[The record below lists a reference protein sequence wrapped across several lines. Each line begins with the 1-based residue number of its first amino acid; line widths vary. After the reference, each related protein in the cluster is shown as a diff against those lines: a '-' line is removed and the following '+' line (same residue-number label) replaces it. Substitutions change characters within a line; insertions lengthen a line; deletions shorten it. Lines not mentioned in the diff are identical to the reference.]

1 MISPEPLR
9 RVPLPRLVGMTIF
22 AFALGIS
29 INVLEP
35 AILGHKMLQYAPE
48 WKNTA
53 LGMATFAGLIVAV
66 LVQPIIGQLS
76 DRTRSRFGARAP
88 YLILGTALVILSH
101 STIAAAPSLTVV
113 VLGLLGLQL
122 ASNTVQGPWQALVPD
137 QIPSGQ
143 RGLASG
149 LKATF
154 DILGFITGRQL
165 GGMLVA
171 RGQVVGAASVAA
183 AAFAGALLVTLIS
196 GTRPRRV
203 YPIRRS
209 DKPPSWLSA
218 FKIDWRHHP
227 AFSLW
232 FVNRMLFWGAIIA
245 VNTFLLFFIIDVHGL
260 PEPAAQRL
268 VAQLGVVLGLAVL
281 LFAIPSGWLA
291 DRIGRRTLIAGACI
305 LAAAGVALLMLL
317 HSPTGLTAGAGFVG
331 IGTGVFLSGSWAM
344 VTDLVP
350 AEEAAR
356 YLGVANI
363 ASAGASALARG
374 VGGLVIDPLN
384 RATNSLFTG
393 YGFVFA
399 AGAAA
404 LLIAGFII
412 LRIPSRD
419 DLAART

>member
-1 MISPEPLR
+1 
-9 RVPLPRLVGMTIF
+9 MTIF
-22 AFALGIS
+22 AFALGVS

-35 AILGHKMLQYAPE
+35 AVLGHKMLQFAPE

-53 LGMATFAGLIVAV
+53 LGMATFAGLIVAA

-76 DRTRSRFGARAP
+76 DRTRSRLGARAP
-88 YLILGTALVILSH
+88 YLILGTVLVILAH
-101 STIAAAPSLTVV
+101 FTIAAAPSLIIV
-113 VLGLLGLQL
+113 VLALLGLQL
-122 ASNTVQGPWQALVPD
+122 ASNTVQGPWQALIPD

-154 DILGFITGRQL
+154 DILGFIAGRQM
-165 GGMLVA
+165 GGVLVA
-171 RGQVVGAASVAA
+171 QGQIVGAASVAA
-183 AAFAGALLVTLIS
+183 TAFAGALLVTLIS
-196 GTRPRRV
+196 GTSPGRV
-203 YPIRRS
+203 NPIQRS
-209 DKPPSWLSA
+209 AKAPSWLSA

-227 AFSLW
+227 GFSIW
-232 FVNRMLFWGAIIA
+232 FANRMLFWGAVIA
-245 VNTFLLFFIIDVHGL
+245 INTFLLFFIIDVHGL

-281 LFAIPSGWLA
+281 VFAIPSGWLT
-291 DRIGRRTLIAGACI
+291 DRIGRRTLITGACI
-305 LAAAGVALLMLL
+305 LAAAGVLLLMLL
-317 HSPTGLTAGAGFVG
+317 HSPTGLTAGAGFLG

-350 AEEAAR
+350 PEEAAR

-363 ASAGASALARG
+363 ASAGASAFARG
-374 VGGLVIDPLN
+374 IGGLVIDPLN

-399 AGAAA
+399 GAAAA

-412 LRIPSRD
+412 LRIPSGD
-419 DLAART
+419 EMAMKA